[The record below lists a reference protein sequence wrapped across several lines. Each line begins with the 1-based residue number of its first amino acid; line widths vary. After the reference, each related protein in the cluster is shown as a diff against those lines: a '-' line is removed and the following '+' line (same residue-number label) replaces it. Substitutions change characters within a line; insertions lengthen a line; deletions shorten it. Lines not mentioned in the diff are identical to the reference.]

1 MKLYFQSLIDIL
13 ILSHNVRKNATQS
26 RCQYN
31 HRHCATY
38 VPEYILVCGT
48 VPVFVLA
55 SKLQPAVQS
64 GELPTIQFCQVRT
77 SQVLQLTLHKR
88 VGEHLPAPQ
97 PLRWWHYHYPTT
109 KTNNNT
115 TMTSPS
121 NINLINLLK

>member
-55 SKLQPAVQS
+55 SKLQLAAQS

-88 VGEHLPAPQ
+88 VGEPG
-97 PLRWWHYHYPTT
+97 
-109 KTNNNT
+109 
-115 TMTSPS
+115 
-121 NINLINLLK
+121 